1 MPGIIEPQ
9 AGKAVFRCKTIELNR
24 LGSRHVGAIAA
35 EPDERWCVRLG
46 CWGAMEE
53 SDVAGVVTRSYMQE
67 FSSLFGHVYAIL
79 LIFVQYR
86 RRICK
91 NRGNR

>member
-1 MPGIIEPQ
+1 MAGIIEPQ
-9 AGKAVFRCKTIELNR
+9 AGKPVFRCEAIEFNR
-24 LGSRHVGAIAA
+24 FGSCHVGAIAA
-35 EPDERWCVRLG
+35 EPDERG
-46 CWGAMEE
+46 CIRPGCCGTMEE
-53 SDVAGVVTRSYMQE
+53 GDVAGILAHSYMQE